1 MKIKTLS
8 AVLIWSDKY
17 RDLADWYIETLELN
31 TIEEIKHPD
40 DTGVGLSVGG
50 FYLWIGQHSQVHG
63 RSKDPHRI
71 MLNLTVDSVS
81 QTYQELKDKGVT
93 FIASPFKAPTFDKYF
108 ATFTDPD
115 GNILQLIGDK

>member
-1 MKIKTLS
+1 MNLKTIS
-8 AVLIWSDKY
+8 AVLIWSDNY
-17 RDLADWYIETLELN
+17 RSLADWYIDTLELD
-31 TIEEIKHPD
+31 TIEEIHHPD

-63 RSKDPHRI
+63 QSKDPNRI
-71 MLNLTVDSVS
+71 MLNFAVDSVM
-81 QTYQELKDKGVT
+81 QTYQELQDKGVN